1 MDAKTVC
8 IVGGTGFV
16 GMHVANRLA
25 GRGYAIRALTRRY
38 YRGRDL
44 LPFPGLRLIEADV
57 HDERQLV
64 RHFSGCHAVI
74 NLAGA
79 HTGRNGPRE
88 GAYRE
93 VHVDLARRV
102 LSAARRAS
110 VPRYLHMSA
119 VGAHP
124 DANSLFLRTKGE
136 GEQLV
141 RAADPEQIGATV
153 LRPSVIFGSGDRF
166 LNRFA
171 GLLRFA
177 PGVFFLP
184 TPDARFQPVFAGDV
198 GQAVIN
204 AMENPRTAG
213 RAYELCGPQIYT
225 LRELVEYVAELRG
238 LRRRVVGLNDS
249 LSQASA
255 RVLGWMPGRPYTL
268 DQYRLSATPSCC
280 AEDGLAA
287 LGIQANALEA
297 IAPNYLGTAGRQ
309 AQYQQARREA
319 GR

>member
-1 MDAKTVC
+1 MEAKTVC
-8 IVGGTGFV
+8 VVGGTGFV

-25 GRGYAIRALTRRY
+25 DRGYRIRALTRRSH
-38 YRGRDL
+38 RGRDL
-44 LPFPGLRLIEADV
+44 LLFPGLRLFEADV
-57 HDERQLV
+57 HDERELV

-79 HTGRNGPRE
+79 HTGRGGPRE
-88 GAYRE
+88 DAYHE
-93 VHVDLARRV
+93 VHVDLPRRV
-102 LSAARRAS
+102 LAAARRAS
-110 VPRYLHMSA
+110 VPRLVHMSA
-119 VGAHP
+119 LGAHP
-124 DANSLFLRTKGE
+124 DAVSRFLRTKGE

-141 RAADPEQIGATV
+141 LAADPDEIGATV
-153 LRPSVIFGSGDRF
+153 LQPSVIFGAGDRF

-184 TPDARFQPVFAGDV
+184 TPDARLQPVFGGDV
-198 GQAVIN
+198 AQAVIN
-204 AMENPRTAG
+204 ATEDPRTAG
-213 RAYELCGPQIYT
+213 QTYQLCGPQIYT

-238 LRRRVVGLNDS
+238 LRRRVVGLPDS
-249 LSQASA
+249 LSQLSG
-255 RVLGWMPGRPYTL
+255 RLLGLAPGRPYTL
-268 DQYRLSATPSCC
+268 DEYRFTATPNCC

-287 LGIQANALEA
+287 LGIRANALEA
-297 IAPNYLGTAGRQ
+297 ITPGYLGAAGRQ

>member
-25 GRGYAIRALTRRY
+25 ARGYGIRALTRRSH
-38 YRGRDL
+38 RGRDL
-44 LPFPGLRLIEADV
+44 LLFPALRLIETDV
-57 HDERQLV
+57 HDERELV

-74 NLAGA
+74 NLAGV
-79 HTGRNGPRE
+79 HTGRSGPRE
-88 GAYRE
+88 DAYRE
-93 VHVDLARRV
+93 VHVDLTRRV

-110 VPRYLHMSA
+110 VPRYVHLSA
-119 VGAHP
+119 LGAHP
-124 DANSLFLRTKGE
+124 DAASLFQRTKGE

-141 RAADPEQIGATV
+141 LAADADQIGATV
-153 LRPSVIFGSGDRF
+153 LRPSVIFGGGDRL

-171 GLLRFA
+171 RLLRFA
-177 PGVFFLP
+177 PGLFLLP

-198 GQAVIN
+198 AQAAIN
-204 AMENPRTAG
+204 AMEDPRTAG
-213 RAYELCGPQIYT
+213 RGYELCGPRIYT

-238 LRRRVVGLNDS
+238 LRRRVIGLPDS
-249 LSQASA
+249 LSRLSA
-255 RVLGWMPGRPYTL
+255 RGLGLLPGRPYTL
-268 DQYRLSATPSCC
+268 DQYRISATPNCC

-297 IAPNYLGTAGRQ
+297 IAPTYLGTAGRQ